1 MVPRAGISVVLVLLG
16 WTSAASAQT
25 SGRVAVGIGV
35 GVRGNPDASA
45 SAGLGRPGIIWRVG
59 HGREGWGFRWGLNW
73 YSTQLQH
80 PIGQEAATFGQLRV
94 RPVMGG
100 YGYQRRFGR
109 TLVGGGVLAGYA
121 MTSVNMKP
129 EFADLYR
136 RTTGASAVSVRAKNT
151 FVVRPEMSVW
161 IDLNDKIGLTIS
173 SAYMI
178 ARPEL
183 TVFSPGGRD
192 TRQIKADMFS
202 LRVGAVYS
210 IF

>member
-1 MVPRAGISVVLVLLG
+1 MC

-25 SGRVAVGIGV
+25 SGRVAIGIGV
-35 GVRGNPDASA
+35 GTRGSPGEST
-45 SAGLGRPGIIWRVG
+45 SAGLSRPGLIWRIG

-73 YSTQLQH
+73 YSTQLHQQ
-80 PIGQEAATFGQLRV
+80 IGPEAASFGSLRV

-121 MTSVNMKP
+121 LTSVTVKP
-129 EFADLYR
+129 EFADIYR
-136 RTTGASAVSVRAKNT
+136 RTMGVSAVSVGAKNT
-151 FVVRPEMSVW
+151 FVVRPEVSVW
-161 IDLNDKIGLTIS
+161 IDLNDKIGLNIS
-173 SAYMI
+173 SSYMV

-183 TVFSPGGRD
+183 TVFSPAGRD
-192 TRQIKADMFS
+192 TRHINADMFS
-202 LRVGAVYS
+202 LRIGAVYS